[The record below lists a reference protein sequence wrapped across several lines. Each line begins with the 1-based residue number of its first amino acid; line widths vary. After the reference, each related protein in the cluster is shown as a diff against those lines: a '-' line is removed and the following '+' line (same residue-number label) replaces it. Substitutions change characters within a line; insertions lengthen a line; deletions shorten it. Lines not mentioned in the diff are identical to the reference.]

1 MLRTLYA
8 KLAVGLVVLFV
19 TIGLLYA
26 VISTTATKYYLQEV
40 NQSFNKGLARN
51 LVADRNLVAEGRL
64 NQEALKET
72 FHQYMVINP
81 SIEIYLLDLDGKILS
96 YSADPGKVKRNHV
109 SLGPLLA
116 FLEGAEEYPLLGD
129 DPRSHD
135 GQKAFSV
142 TPVPTTDHPEGYLYV
157 VLRGEEFDSVDKMIR
172 ESYFLRLSGWAVVV
186 SLGLG
191 LLVGLIVLRL
201 LTRRLHRLSNLIAS
215 FHQSNFISH
224 QPYLLAQARP
234 SDEVDQ
240 LGLTFDQ
247 MAEHIQQQ
255 LEQLK
260 EQDSLR
266 RKLVAQVSHDLR
278 TPLASMLGYMESLEL
293 KGGEMAEAER
303 QEYTAIA
310 LRQAQRLSKQVAELF
325 ELASLDARETQPHC
339 EPFQP
344 AELVQ
349 DVVQKYQLRA
359 EQQQIQLGMNPPPA
373 LPFVYADIGL
383 TERVLENLI
392 ENAFTHTGK
401 GGSIRL
407 DLRAEEHGVAIAVK
421 DTGCGINPEDLPHIF
436 DPFYQS
442 AKKRTSGEHAGLGL
456 AIAKRI
462 MSLQKGEIQVESIPG
477 GGTTFTFLLPLAAVR
492 MPVG

>member
-8 KLAVGLVVLFV
+8 KLAVGLVLLFI

-26 VISTTATKYYLQEV
+26 LISTTATKYYLQEV

-51 LVADRNLVAEGRL
+51 LVADRNLVEEGRL

-72 FHQYMVINP
+72 FRQYMVINP
-81 SIEIYLLDLDGKILS
+81 SIEIYLLDLEGRILS

-109 SLGPLLA
+109 SLGPITA
-116 FLEGAEEYPLLGD
+116 FLEGSEEYPLLGD

-135 GQKAFSV
+135 GRKAFSV
-142 TPVPTTDHPEGYLYV
+142 TPVPTTAHPEGYLYV
-157 VLRGEEFDSVDKMIR
+157 VLRGEEFDSVDKMVR

-201 LTRRLHRLSNLIAS
+201 LTRRLHRLSSLMAG
-215 FHQSNFISH
+215 FHQSNFVSH
-224 QPYLLAQARP
+224 QPYLLEQKQP

-247 MAEHIQQQ
+247 MAAHIQQQ

-260 EQDSLR
+260 EQDNLR

-278 TPLASMLGYMESLEL
+278 TPLASMLGYLESLEL
-293 KGGEMAEAER
+293 KGDAMAETDR

-310 LRQAQRLSKQVAELF
+310 LRQARRLSRQVSELF
-325 ELASLDARETQPHC
+325 ELASLDARETEPHC
-339 EPFQP
+339 EPFAP

-359 EQQQIQLGMNPPPA
+359 EQQQIQLTMNPPPA

-392 ENAFTHTGK
+392 ENAFTHTGE
-401 GGSIRL
+401 GGRIQL
-407 DLRAEEHGVAIAVK
+407 DLGVDQQGVAIAVK

-442 AKKRTSGEHAGLGL
+442 AKKRVSGQHAGLGL

-462 MSLQKGEIQVESIPG
+462 VTLQQGEIQVESAPG
-477 GGTTFTFLLPLAAVR
+477 NGSTFRFILPLAQ
-492 MPVG
+492 G

>member
-8 KLAVGLVVLFV
+8 KLAVGLVLLFV

-26 VISTTATKYYLQEV
+26 LISTTATKYYLQEV

-51 LVADRNLVAEGRL
+51 LVADRNLVEEGRL

-72 FHQYMVINP
+72 FRQYMVINP
-81 SIEIYLLDLDGKILS
+81 SIEIYLLDLEGKILS

-109 SLGPLLA
+109 SLGPISA
-116 FLEGAEEYPLLGD
+116 FLEGSEEYPLLGD

-142 TPVPTTDHPEGYLYV
+142 TPVPTTAHPEGYLYV
-157 VLRGEEFDSVDKMIR
+157 VLRGEEFDSVDKMVR

-201 LTRRLHRLSNLIAS
+201 LTRRLHRLSSLMAS
-215 FHQSNFISH
+215 FHQSNFNSH
-224 QPYLLAQARP
+224 QPYLLEQRQP
-234 SDEVDQ
+234 SDEVDR

-278 TPLASMLGYMESLEL
+278 TPLASMLGYLESLEL
-293 KGGEMAEAER
+293 KGETMAKTER

-310 LRQAQRLSKQVAELF
+310 LRQARRLSRQVAELF

-339 EPFQP
+339 EPFAA

-359 EQQQIQLGMNPPPA
+359 EQQQIQLTMNPPPA

-392 ENAFTHTGK
+392 ENAFTHTGE
-401 GGSIRL
+401 GGRIEL
-407 DLRAEEHGVAIAVK
+407 DLSVEQNGVAIAVK
-421 DTGCGINPEDLPHIF
+421 DTGCGISPEELPHIF

-442 AKKRTSGEHAGLGL
+442 VKKRVSGQHAGLGL

-462 MSLQKGEIQVESIPG
+462 VTLQQGEIRVDSTPDNGSI
-477 GGTTFTFLLPLAAVR
+477 FRFILPLVQ
-492 MPVG
+492 G

>member
-8 KLAVGLVVLFV
+8 KLAAGLVVLFV

-26 VISTTATKYYLQEV
+26 IISTSATRYYLQEV

-51 LVADRNLVAEGRL
+51 LVADRNLVEEGRL
-64 NQEALKET
+64 NQDALKKT
-72 FHQYMVINP
+72 FQQYMVINP
-81 SIEIYLLDLDGKILS
+81 SIEIYLLDLEGKILA

-109 SLGPLLA
+109 SLEPLMA
-116 FLEGAEEYPLLGD
+116 FLEGAENYPLLGD

-142 TPVPTTDHPEGYLYV
+142 TAVPTTDNPEGYLYV
-157 VLRGEEFDSVDKMIR
+157 VLRGQEFDTVDKVVR
-172 ESYFLRLSGWAVVV
+172 ESYFLRLSGWAVVA

-191 LLVGLIVLRL
+191 LLAGLIVLRL
-201 LTRRLHRLSNLIAS
+201 LTRRLHRLSNLMAT
-215 FHQSNFISH
+215 FHQSNFTSH
-224 QPYLLAQARP
+224 QPYLLEQTKP

-240 LGLTFDQ
+240 LGITFDQ
-247 MAEHIQQQ
+247 MAEHIQGQ
-255 LEQLK
+255 LDLLK

-278 TPLASMLGYMESLEL
+278 TPLASMMGYLESLDL
-293 KGGEMAEAER
+293 KGAEMSDSDR
-303 QEYTAIA
+303 KEYTEIA
-310 LRQAQRLSKQVAELF
+310 LRQAKRLSRQVAELF
-325 ELASLDARETQPHC
+325 ELASLDARETQPNS
-339 EPFQP
+339 EAFPP

-359 EQQQIQLGMNPPPA
+359 NQQQIQLTMSPPPA

-392 ENAFTHTGK
+392 ENAFTHTPSSGFITLSLK
-401 GGSIRL
+401 
-407 DLRAEEHGVAIAVK
+407 AEENGVAIAVT
-421 DTGCGINPEDLPHIF
+421 DNGCGISPEDLENIF
-436 DPFYQS
+436 DPFFQS
-442 AKKRTSGEHAGLGL
+442 GRKVTSGDHAGLGL

-462 MSLQKGEIQVESIPG
+462 MTLQKGDIHVQSTLG
-477 GGTTFTFLLPLAAVR
+477 GGTTFSFVLPLAETVILSA
-492 MPVG
+492 